1 MIHLHS
7 DMTTEIRRN
16 VRGGTGDP
24 AFLHLFSQEELGG
37 RADLTAI
44 VTLQPGES
52 IGEHPHQGN
61 GELYLI
67 LSGAATVTE
76 DGQATVLQ
84 TGDAEFCADGHT
96 HSIRNHTEAPMS
108 FLALIVKDRP

>member
-7 DMTTEIRRN
+7 DMTTEIRHN
-16 VRGGTGDP
+16 VRGGAGDP
-24 AFLHLFSQEELGG
+24 AFLHLFSQAELGG
-37 RADLTAI
+37 RADLAAV

-76 DGQATVLQ
+76 DGQAAVLQ

-96 HSIRNHTEAPMS
+96 HSIRNHTESPMS